1 MTKAARPAPANW
13 ITQLSTP
20 VFCAP
25 IHAARISIGAKPLG
39 CGLETGF
46 IGSSGSDPSPR
57 PSWSS
62 RSGANMRFA
71 DFAAILLGLLALD
84 WLTLCKVERLGV
96 TQASKWL
103 CCYFAAICSAQLAL
117 IG

>member
-62 RSGANMRFA
+62 RSGANIRFA

-96 TQASKWL
+96 TQVKMAL
-103 CCYFAAICSAQLAL
+103 LLFCCY
-117 IG
+117 